1 MSYVDKALAPGER
14 LVMRA
19 RFHWFHWLRAWL
31 LLLVLG
37 WILIGIYFF
46 IRDVIYLTNT
56 ETAVSNRRLIF
67 KTGLFDRKTSDLLLN
82 SIETVRINQSFLGKL
97 LNYGHV
103 AVHGTGEEVW
113 VTPNITDPV
122 GFRRAI
128 ASARDTTAAA

>member
-14 LVMRA
+14 LVQRA
-19 RFHWFHWLRAWL
+19 QFHWFHWLRAWL
-31 LLLVLG
+31 WLLLLG

-56 ETAVSNRRLIF
+56 ETAVTDRRLIF
-67 KTGLFDRKTSDLLLN
+67 KTGLFDRKTADLLLD
-82 SIETVRINQSFLGKL
+82 SIETVRINQSVFGRL

-103 AVHGTGEEVW
+103 AVHGTGDEVW

-128 ASARDTTAAA
+128 AEARGSEVAA